1 MTVGG
6 KHSNVWWFWW
16 LSVFKIQILNAILHS
31 HDMSVNRTEELVSY
45 LKKKNV
51 KLKKEVVHLFG
62 VVTLQRGTYARM
74 KTERDSIVRALNERH
89 ETAINAALA
98 HVRKER
104 KTERDVTVKSLT
116 ASKNRRIRELEQE
129 NALLRLKNTDLQHRL
144 DESSAETNE
153 VVRASTAEKNARNA
167 RINELGL
174 SNAALRRELS
184 ERRRK
189 L

>member
-1 MTVGG
+1 MGG

-74 KTERDSIVRALNERH
+74 KTERDSIVRALNEQH
-89 ETAINAALA
+89 ETAIDAALA
-98 HVRKER
+98 HVRKES

-129 NALLRLKNTDLQHRL
+129 NALLQLKNTDLQHRL

-153 VVRASTAEKNARNA
+153 VVWVSTAEKNARNA

-184 ERRRK
+184 ERRRNCK
-189 L
+189 